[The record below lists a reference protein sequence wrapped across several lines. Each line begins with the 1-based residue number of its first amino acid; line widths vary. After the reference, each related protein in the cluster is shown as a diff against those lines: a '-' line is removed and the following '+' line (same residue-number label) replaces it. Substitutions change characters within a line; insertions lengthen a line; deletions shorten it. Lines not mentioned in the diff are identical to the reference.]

1 MKAVILAAGYAT
13 RLYPLTKNKAKPLL
27 PIHDRLMIDYV
38 IDQAEALPDM
48 EEIYVV
54 SNSRFAKNF
63 VEWAENRRSRQPHHV
78 PITVVDDGT
87 KSVADRLGAIGD
99 IHFCIEKCQI
109 DDDLLVMAGDNL
121 FTWDLL
127 DAWRHFRKHGDD
139 MILAQP
145 LARPEDLARFAIA
158 DVDEDGYVR
167 HLEEKPAQPRSN
179 LGIYAIYFYR
189 RDTLPL
195 FASYLAQGQNKD
207 APGHFPAWLYKQK
220 PVRAFFFSGECYDIG
235 TPEAYQDVLT
245 TFSLSARQ
253 GQKENTEK

>member
-13 RLYPLTKNKAKPLL
+13 RLYPLTKHRAKPLL

-54 SNSRFAKNF
+54 SNSRFAGDF
-63 VEWAENRRSRQPHHV
+63 SDWARQRRQNQPHHV
-78 PITVVDDGT
+78 PLTVVDDGT
-87 KSVADRLGAIGD
+87 KSADDRLGAIGD
-99 IHFCIEKCQI
+99 IHYCIENCQI

-121 FTWDLL
+121 FTWDLRE
-127 DAWRHFRKHGDD
+127 AWQHFQTHGDD

-158 DVDEDGYVR
+158 DVDAEGYVR
-167 HLEEKPAQPRSN
+167 HLEEKPARPRSN

-195 FASYLAQGQNKD
+195 FARYLAEGNNKD
-207 APGHFPAWLYKQK
+207 APGYFPAWLYQHK
-220 PVRAFFFSGECYDIG
+220 PVRAFFFAGECYDIG

-245 TFSLSARQ
+245 TFSLSTPG
-253 GQKENTEK
+253 GQDKKEN